1 MHRKKRG
8 KRDAEQTVK
17 EFNVILADPSPENLS
32 VYATKRVSPMATT
45 AMDLPAEHVKALQEI
60 VFMLSD
66 LISQTPAWKA
76 QIFEDLVVSLTLH
89 PETFEAQRNALW
101 IVSRRDKLSQAQMT
115 GFPAS
120 IPVGL
125 LVDQRDTEKRS
136 PSNQSQGFR

>member
-32 VYATKRVSPMATT
+32 VYATKRVHPMATT
-45 AMDLPAEHVKALQEI
+45 PMELPREHVKALQEI

-76 QIFEDLVVSLTLH
+76 QIFEDLVVALTLK

-101 IVSRRDKLSQAQMT
+101 LVSRRDKLSQAQMT
-115 GFPAS
+115 GFPES
-120 IPVGL
+120 VPVGL
-125 LVDQRDTEKRS
+125 LVDQSDAGKR
-136 PSNQSQGFR
+136 PASNQSLGFR